1 MTPTTASARPLSY
14 WAPHWQPP
22 LFTRADGDVPVPDFR
37 HGEVEIARLVVDA
50 LVPELFSLRARR
62 ARAGRPYRYELV
74 DGVGTDVAL
83 PRAPLAG
90 TLSLEEVVALLD
102 GATAYGLPHPTLPFV
117 ERLTYATLDAG
128 TLTPKE
134 AATALRVESAV
145 YASLESVY
153 APRIAAAVRAWAASA
168 GPG

>member
-1 MTPTTASARPLSY
+1 MTPTTAPARPLSY
-14 WAPHWQPP
+14 WAPHWQPAV
-22 LFTRADGDVPVPDFR
+22 FTRADGEVPIPDFR

-74 DGVGTDVAL
+74 DSVGTDLAL
-83 PRAPLAG
+83 PRAPAG
-90 TLSLEEVVALLD
+90 TLSLDEVVALLD
-102 GATAYGLPHPTLPFV
+102 GAAAYGLPHPALPFV
-117 ERLTYATLDAG
+117 ERLTHATLDAG

-134 AATALRVESAV
+134 AAAALRVESAV
-145 YASLESVY
+145 YASLGSVY

-168 GPG
+168 A